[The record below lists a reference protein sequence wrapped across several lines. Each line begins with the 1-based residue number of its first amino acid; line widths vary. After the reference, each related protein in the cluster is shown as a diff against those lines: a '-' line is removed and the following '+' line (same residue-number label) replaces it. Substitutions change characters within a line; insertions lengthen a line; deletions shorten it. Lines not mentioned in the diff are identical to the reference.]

1 RQSQT
6 DLSVF
11 EDAGGQPPGTYR
23 VDILLNER
31 LTETR
36 MVTFSAGPDGLQP
49 CLSVADLAGWGVR
62 TALFPALGSADSRCA
77 NLAAIPQASAQLRF
91 SQQQLL
97 LSIPQAAMTPQPRGY
112 VPSSQWDEGIPALI
126 LNYSLTGADTTA
138 RGSGQGGDS
147 NSQFANL

>member
-1 RQSQT
+1 MQQQRSTGIKPLRMMILTALALSPAVQGRDYFNPALLEQGDARQSQT

-36 MVTFSAGPDGLQP
+36 MVTFSAG
-49 CLSVADLAGWGVR
+49 
-62 TALFPALGSADSRCA
+62 
-77 NLAAIPQASAQLRF
+77 
-91 SQQQLL
+91 
-97 LSIPQAAMTPQPRGY
+97 